1 MVEGPSDEGVL
12 SIWFPEVLRDPR
24 VAVLH
29 GNGGHNARHADQ
41 LAAWLAGT
49 DRVGLRRVLYLRDRT
64 TCRPRYLTSSRRRR
78 LSMSLGAAN
87 LRTTCWTPQP
97 SLRYSPRSQPAAV
110 RPLQPR
116 TLAWR

>member
-12 SIWFPEVLRDPR
+12 STWFPEVLRDPR

-49 DRVGLRRVLYLRDRT
+49 DRVGLRRVLYLRDRDELS
-64 TCRPRYLTSSRRRR
+64 PQVLDKLTASPTVHVLRRRE
-78 LSMSLGAAN
+78 LENYL
-87 LRTTCWTPQP
+87 LD
-97 SLRYSPRSQPAAV
+97 PAAIAAV
-110 RPLQPR
+110 LAPLAASGSPAPSAR